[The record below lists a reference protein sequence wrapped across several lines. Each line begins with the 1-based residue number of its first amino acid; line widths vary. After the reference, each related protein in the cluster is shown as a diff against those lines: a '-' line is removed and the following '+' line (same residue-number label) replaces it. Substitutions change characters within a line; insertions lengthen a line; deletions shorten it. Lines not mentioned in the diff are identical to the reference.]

1 MLKIKDLNVETNEG
15 KKILHNID
23 INILDNEIH
32 VIMGPNGSGKST
44 ICKSIMH
51 HPSYKITNGSII
63 YNDKDI
69 TNLDTSKIASAGIYY
84 ISQSPIE
91 IEGIKN
97 AELIRTSML
106 DNGHKMDII
115 TFNKKCNEVLKKIGL
130 PKDFL
135 YREVNMGM
143 SGGERKKA
151 ELFGM
156 FMLEPSLVIL
166 DEIDSGLDV
175 DALTMVAN
183 SINEYKKESKASFIV
198 VTHQEKLI
206 ELLKPDKVEIFANG
220 TIVKRGDYSLAKETL
235 EEGFLKYTNQKDKDE

>member
-69 TNLDTSKIASAGIYY
+69 TNLDTSKIASDGIYY

-97 AELIRTSML
+97 AELVI
-106 DNGHKMDII
+106 
-115 TFNKKCNEVLKKIGL
+115 
-130 PKDFL
+130 
-135 YREVNMGM
+135 
-143 SGGERKKA
+143 
-151 ELFGM
+151 
-156 FMLEPSLVIL
+156 SL
-166 DEIDSGLDV
+166 
-175 DALTMVAN
+175 
-183 SINEYKKESKASFIV
+183 
-198 VTHQEKLI
+198 
-206 ELLKPDKVEIFANG
+206 
-220 TIVKRGDYSLAKETL
+220 SL
-235 EEGFLKYTNQKDKDE
+235 